1 MSQKPSEEI
10 EVSPQNEPFYREGL
24 AAADRSGLRKYM
36 KDCGVDI
43 EFRRKVYQWVGIT
56 RKEPENQE
64 TRGMLMIFADSQP
77 SPDEMRDYIGKSLTA
92 VL

>member
-10 EVSPQNEPFYREGL
+10 EISPHNEPFYREGL
-24 AAADRSGLRKYM
+24 AAAESSGLRKYM
-36 KDCGVDI
+36 NDCGVDI

-64 TRGMLMIFADSQP
+64 TRGMLNIFSDSQP
-77 SPDEMRDYIGKSLTA
+77 DPGKMKGYIDKSLTET
-92 VL
+92 L